1 MINKITISGVA
12 SYKNE
17 ATLETDKNINLIYGI
32 NGSGKSTFSEYLRK
46 RTDAEYTECSIEPVI
61 NDDEEEIFVY
71 NENYVEEVFYNS
83 DYQRGVFSLSKEN
96 VDAHKKIDS
105 ANTILQKLYIENQK
119 LKDEKKTEELAYKS
133 TKSRYIDLIWKIKT
147 LYTGGDRVLD
157 FCFTGLKG
165 SKETLFHHVISV
177 KLLPN
182 APTED
187 IDQIKKEIIQL
198 NQYKG
203 TVIPKIP
210 EFNFIAQSIENQ
222 HLFEEVI
229 TGNPNSRVAKLI
241 DKLHNSD
248 WVKAGLELDSP
259 EICPFCQRPYGND
272 NIISE
277 LKSYFNTDYE
287 NALDEI
293 KIMRDRYKRAF
304 EQLPVI
310 DIFSQ
315 IDFLSD
321 LKKDYNNTCTLLKN
335 TIESNIRKIDEK
347 YKNPSVIIKLDSTVE
362 YLNKINEIINSANE
376 AIDIFNKKILSVD
389 IEIEELKQRFWSK
402 IRYDYNQSIIEF
414 NNQTKD
420 FDKKTN
426 KINEQVKSLTS
437 QIEKQRK
444 IIATEQNNII
454 NIDASIS
461 HINGMLVDMGIT
473 DFKIDKYGEDGLY
486 RIIRGDDDTPVF
498 KTLSEG
504 ERTIISILYFL
515 EACQGVLN
523 KELSPKKRII
533 VIDDPISSL
542 SNLYI
547 FNIGRILRSIL
558 YPKYKKDAVSK
569 TGYTIEPKF
578 EQVFILTH
586 SLYFFYEMTEMDENK
601 RHTSQALF
609 RISKSETG
617 SKIQN
622 MHYEHIQSDYQA
634 YWMAIRDP
642 ETSPALIANCMRN
655 IIEYFFNFV
664 EKKDLNNVFSTAKFQ
679 QLKYQ
684 AFLRYI
690 NRESHSLGQNIY
702 DFKEFDYTIFHE
714 ALKMVFE
721 ESGYSEHY
729 KKMMKLK

>member
-17 ATLETDKNINLIYGI
+17 AILETDKNINLIYGI

-46 RTDAEYTECSIEPVI
+46 RANVEYVECSIEPVI

-83 DYQRGVFSLSKEN
+83 DYQKGVFSLSKEN
-96 VDAHKKIDS
+96 VDARKKIDS
-105 ANTILQKLYIENQK
+105 ANATLQKLYVDNQK
-119 LKDEKKTEELAYKS
+119 LKDGKKTEELAYTS
-133 TKSRYIDLIWKIKT
+133 TKSRYIDYIWKVKT
-147 LYTGGDRVLD
+147 QYTGGDRVLD
-157 FCFTGLKG
+157 FCFAGLKG
-165 SKETLFHHVISV
+165 SKETLFHHVINV
-177 KLLPN
+177 NLLPN
-182 APTED
+182 ASTED

-241 DKLHNSD
+241 DQLHNSD
-248 WVKAGLELDSP
+248 WVKVGLELDSP
-259 EICPFCQRPYGND
+259 EMCPFCQRPYGND

-277 LKSYFNTDYE
+277 LKSYFNKDYE
-287 NALDEI
+287 NALNEI
-293 KIMRDRYKRAF
+293 KIMRDKYKQAF

-321 LKKDYNNTCTLLKN
+321 LKKDYNNTYTLLKN

-376 AIDIFNKKILSVD
+376 VIDIFNKKILSVD

-420 FDKKTN
+420 FDKKIN
-426 KINEQVKSLTS
+426 KINEQVNILNS
-437 QIEKQRK
+437 QIEEQRK

-486 RIIRGDDDTPVF
+486 RIIRGDDDAPVF

-515 EACQGVLN
+515 EACQGVL
-523 KELSPKKRII
+523 L
-533 VIDDPISSL
+533 L
-542 SNLYI
+542 LLM
-547 FNIGRILRSIL
+547 ILFLVCLICIYLIL
-558 YPKYKKDAVSK
+558 V
-569 TGYTIEPKF
+569 GF
-578 EQVFILTH
+578 
-586 SLYFFYEMTEMDENK
+586 
-601 RHTSQALF
+601 
-609 RISKSETG
+609 
-617 SKIQN
+617 
-622 MHYEHIQSDYQA
+622 
-634 YWMAIRDP
+634 
-642 ETSPALIANCMRN
+642 
-655 IIEYFFNFV
+655 
-664 EKKDLNNVFSTAKFQ
+664 
-679 QLKYQ
+679 
-684 AFLRYI
+684 
-690 NRESHSLGQNIY
+690 
-702 DFKEFDYTIFHE
+702 
-714 ALKMVFE
+714 
-721 ESGYSEHY
+721 
-729 KKMMKLK
+729 

>member
-12 SYKNE
+12 SYKNG

-46 RTDAEYTECSIEPVI
+46 KTNAEYAECSIEPVI

-83 DYQRGVFSLSKEN
+83 DYQKGVFSLSKEN
-96 VDAHKKIDS
+96 VDARKKIDS

-119 LKDEKKTEELAYKS
+119 LKDKKKTEELAYKS

-147 LYTGGDRVLD
+147 QYTGGDRVLD

-182 APTED
+182 ASTED

-241 DKLHNSD
+241 DQLHNSD
-248 WVKAGLELDSP
+248 WVKVGLELDSP
-259 EICPFCQRPYGND
+259 EVCPFCQRPYGND

-277 LKSYFNTDYE
+277 LKSYFNKDYE
-287 NALDEI
+287 NALNEI
-293 KIMRDRYKRAF
+293 KIMRDKYKQAF
-304 EQLPVI
+304 EQLSVI

-321 LKKDYNNTCTLLKN
+321 LKKDYNNTYTLLKN

-376 AIDIFNKKILSVD
+376 VIDIFNKKILSVD

-414 NNQTKD
+414 NNQIKD
-420 FDKKTN
+420 FDKKIN
-426 KINEQVKSLTS
+426 KINEQVNILNS
-437 QIEKQRK
+437 QIEEQRK

-486 RIIRGDDDTPVF
+486 RIIRGDDDAPVF

-523 KELSPKKRII
+523 KELSPRKRII

-569 TGYTIEPKF
+569 TGYTIESKF

-634 YWMAIRDP
+634 
-642 ETSPALIANCMRN
+642 
-655 IIEYFFNFV
+655 
-664 EKKDLNNVFSTAKFQ
+664 
-679 QLKYQ
+679 
-684 AFLRYI
+684 
-690 NRESHSLGQNIY
+690 
-702 DFKEFDYTIFHE
+702 
-714 ALKMVFE
+714 
-721 ESGYSEHY
+721 
-729 KKMMKLK
+729 

>member
-1 MINKITISGVA
+1 M
-12 SYKNE
+12 
-17 ATLETDKNINLIYGI
+17 
-32 NGSGKSTFSEYLRK
+32 
-46 RTDAEYTECSIEPVI
+46 
-61 NDDEEEIFVY
+61 
-71 NENYVEEVFYNS
+71 
-83 DYQRGVFSLSKEN
+83 
-96 VDAHKKIDS
+96 
-105 ANTILQKLYIENQK
+105 YIENQK

-203 TVIPKIP
+203 TIIPKIP

-277 LKSYFNTDYE
+277 LKSYFNKDYE

-437 QIEKQRK
+437 QIEEQRK

-622 MHYEHIQSDYQA
+622 MHYEHIQSDYQV

>member
-277 LKSYFNTDYE
+277 LKSYFNKDYE

-542 SNLYI
+542 
-547 FNIGRILRSIL
+547 
-558 YPKYKKDAVSK
+558 
-569 TGYTIEPKF
+569 
-578 EQVFILTH
+578 
-586 SLYFFYEMTEMDENK
+586 
-601 RHTSQALF
+601 
-609 RISKSETG
+609 
-617 SKIQN
+617 
-622 MHYEHIQSDYQA
+622 HYS
-634 YWMAIRDP
+634 
-642 ETSPALIANCMRN
+642 
-655 IIEYFFNFV
+655 
-664 EKKDLNNVFSTAKFQ
+664 
-679 QLKYQ
+679 
-684 AFLRYI
+684 
-690 NRESHSLGQNIY
+690 
-702 DFKEFDYTIFHE
+702 
-714 ALKMVFE
+714 
-721 ESGYSEHY
+721 
-729 KKMMKLK
+729 

>member
-1 MINKITISGVA
+1 MINKITISRVA
-12 SYKNE
+12 SYKNG
-17 ATLETDKNINLIYGI
+17 ATLKTDKNINLIYGI

-46 RTDAEYTECSIEPVI
+46 KTNAEYAECSIEPVI

-83 DYQRGVFSLSKEN
+83 DYQKGVFSLSKEN
-96 VDAHKKIDS
+96 VDARKKIDS

-119 LKDEKKTEELAYKS
+119 LKDKKKTEELAYKS

-147 LYTGGDRVLD
+147 QYTGGDRVLD

-182 APTED
+182 ASTED

-241 DKLHNSD
+241 DQLHNSD
-248 WVKAGLELDSP
+248 WVKVGLELDSP
-259 EICPFCQRPYGND
+259 EVCPFCQRPYGND

-277 LKSYFNTDYE
+277 LKSYFNKDYE
-287 NALDEI
+287 NALNEI
-293 KIMRDRYKRAF
+293 KIMRDKYKQAF
-304 EQLPVI
+304 EQLSVI

-321 LKKDYNNTCTLLKN
+321 LKKDYNNTYTLLKN

-376 AIDIFNKKILSVD
+376 IIDIFNKKILSVD

-420 FDKKTN
+420 FDKKIN
-426 KINEQVKSLTS
+426 KINEQVNILNS
-437 QIEKQRK
+437 QIEEQRK

-486 RIIRGDDDTPVF
+486 RIIRGDDDAPVF

-523 KELSPKKRII
+523 KELSPRKRII

-569 TGYTIEPKF
+569 TGYTIESKF

-634 YWMAIRDP
+634 
-642 ETSPALIANCMRN
+642 
-655 IIEYFFNFV
+655 
-664 EKKDLNNVFSTAKFQ
+664 
-679 QLKYQ
+679 
-684 AFLRYI
+684 
-690 NRESHSLGQNIY
+690 
-702 DFKEFDYTIFHE
+702 
-714 ALKMVFE
+714 
-721 ESGYSEHY
+721 
-729 KKMMKLK
+729 

>member
-277 LKSYFNTDYE
+277 LKSYFNKDYE

-547 FNIGRILRSIL
+547 FNI
-558 YPKYKKDAVSK
+558 
-569 TGYTIEPKF
+569 
-578 EQVFILTH
+578 VF
-586 SLYFFYEMTEMDENK
+586 
-601 RHTSQALF
+601 
-609 RISKSETG
+609 
-617 SKIQN
+617 
-622 MHYEHIQSDYQA
+622 
-634 YWMAIRDP
+634 
-642 ETSPALIANCMRN
+642 
-655 IIEYFFNFV
+655 
-664 EKKDLNNVFSTAKFQ
+664 
-679 QLKYQ
+679 
-684 AFLRYI
+684 
-690 NRESHSLGQNIY
+690 
-702 DFKEFDYTIFHE
+702 
-714 ALKMVFE
+714 
-721 ESGYSEHY
+721 
-729 KKMMKLK
+729 

>member
-277 LKSYFNTDYE
+277 LKSYFNKDYE

-634 YWMAIRDP
+634 
-642 ETSPALIANCMRN
+642 C
-655 IIEYFFNFV
+655 
-664 EKKDLNNVFSTAKFQ
+664 
-679 QLKYQ
+679 
-684 AFLRYI
+684 
-690 NRESHSLGQNIY
+690 
-702 DFKEFDYTIFHE
+702 
-714 ALKMVFE
+714 
-721 ESGYSEHY
+721 
-729 KKMMKLK
+729 

>member
-1 MINKITISGVA
+1 MINEITISGVA

-46 RTDAEYTECSIEPVI
+46 RANVEYVECSIEPVI

-83 DYQRGVFSLSKEN
+83 DYQKGVFSLSKEN
-96 VDAHKKIDS
+96 VDARKKIDS
-105 ANTILQKLYIENQK
+105 ANATLQKLYVDNQK
-119 LKDEKKTEELAYKS
+119 LKDGKKTEELAYTS
-133 TKSRYIDLIWKIKT
+133 TKSRYIDYIWKVKT
-147 LYTGGDRVLD
+147 QYTGGDRVLD
-157 FCFTGLKG
+157 FCFAGLKG
-165 SKETLFHHVISV
+165 SKETLFHHVINV
-177 KLLPN
+177 NLLPN
-182 APTED
+182 ASTED

-241 DKLHNSD
+241 DQLHNSD
-248 WVKAGLELDSP
+248 WVKVGLELDSP

-277 LKSYFNTDYE
+277 LKSYFNKDYE
-287 NALDEI
+287 NALNEI
-293 KIMRDRYKRAF
+293 KIMRDKYKQAF

-321 LKKDYNNTCTLLKN
+321 LKKDYNNTYTLLKN

-376 AIDIFNKKILSVD
+376 VIDIFNKKILSVD

-420 FDKKTN
+420 FDKKIN
-426 KINEQVKSLTS
+426 KINEQVNILNS
-437 QIEKQRK
+437 QIEEQRK

-486 RIIRGDDDTPVF
+486 RIIRGDDDAPVF

-515 EACQGVLN
+515 EACQGVLS
-523 KELSPKKRII
+523 KELSPRKRII

-558 YPKYKKDAVSK
+558 YPK
-569 TGYTIEPKF
+569 
-578 EQVFILTH
+578 
-586 SLYFFYEMTEMDENK
+586 SLLS
-601 RHTSQALF
+601 R
-609 RISKSETG
+609 KSG
-617 SKIQN
+617 
-622 MHYEHIQSDYQA
+622 
-634 YWMAIRDP
+634 
-642 ETSPALIANCMRN
+642 
-655 IIEYFFNFV
+655 
-664 EKKDLNNVFSTAKFQ
+664 
-679 QLKYQ
+679 
-684 AFLRYI
+684 
-690 NRESHSLGQNIY
+690 
-702 DFKEFDYTIFHE
+702 
-714 ALKMVFE
+714 
-721 ESGYSEHY
+721 
-729 KKMMKLK
+729 

>member
-277 LKSYFNTDYE
+277 LKSYFNKDYE

-586 SLYFFYEMTEMDENK
+586 SLYFFYEMTEMDEN
-601 RHTSQALF
+601 
-609 RISKSETG
+609 
-617 SKIQN
+617 
-622 MHYEHIQSDYQA
+622 
-634 YWMAIRDP
+634 
-642 ETSPALIANCMRN
+642 
-655 IIEYFFNFV
+655 
-664 EKKDLNNVFSTAKFQ
+664 LNSAT
-679 QLKYQ
+679 L
-684 AFLRYI
+684 
-690 NRESHSLGQNIY
+690 
-702 DFKEFDYTIFHE
+702 
-714 ALKMVFE
+714 
-721 ESGYSEHY
+721 
-729 KKMMKLK
+729 

>member
-1 MINKITISGVA
+1 M
-12 SYKNE
+12 
-17 ATLETDKNINLIYGI
+17 
-32 NGSGKSTFSEYLRK
+32 
-46 RTDAEYTECSIEPVI
+46 
-61 NDDEEEIFVY
+61 
-71 NENYVEEVFYNS
+71 
-83 DYQRGVFSLSKEN
+83 
-96 VDAHKKIDS
+96 
-105 ANTILQKLYIENQK
+105 YIENQK

-203 TVIPKIP
+203 TIIPKIP

-277 LKSYFNTDYE
+277 LKSYFNKDYE

-420 FDKKTN
+420 FDKKN
-426 KINEQVKSLTS
+426 K
-437 QIEKQRK
+437 
-444 IIATEQNNII
+444 QN
-454 NIDASIS
+454 
-461 HINGMLVDMGIT
+461 
-473 DFKIDKYGEDGLY
+473 K
-486 RIIRGDDDTPVF
+486 
-498 KTLSEG
+498 
-504 ERTIISILYFL
+504 
-515 EACQGVLN
+515 
-523 KELSPKKRII
+523 
-533 VIDDPISSL
+533 
-542 SNLYI
+542 
-547 FNIGRILRSIL
+547 
-558 YPKYKKDAVSK
+558 
-569 TGYTIEPKF
+569 
-578 EQVFILTH
+578 
-586 SLYFFYEMTEMDENK
+586 
-601 RHTSQALF
+601 
-609 RISKSETG
+609 
-617 SKIQN
+617 
-622 MHYEHIQSDYQA
+622 
-634 YWMAIRDP
+634 
-642 ETSPALIANCMRN
+642 
-655 IIEYFFNFV
+655 
-664 EKKDLNNVFSTAKFQ
+664 
-679 QLKYQ
+679 
-684 AFLRYI
+684 
-690 NRESHSLGQNIY
+690 
-702 DFKEFDYTIFHE
+702 
-714 ALKMVFE
+714 
-721 ESGYSEHY
+721 
-729 KKMMKLK
+729 

>member
-277 LKSYFNTDYE
+277 LKSYFNKDYE

-547 FNIGRILRSIL
+547 FNIGRILI
-558 YPKYKKDAVSK
+558 
-569 TGYTIEPKF
+569 
-578 EQVFILTH
+578 
-586 SLYFFYEMTEMDENK
+586 
-601 RHTSQALF
+601 
-609 RISKSETG
+609 
-617 SKIQN
+617 
-622 MHYEHIQSDYQA
+622 
-634 YWMAIRDP
+634 
-642 ETSPALIANCMRN
+642 N
-655 IIEYFFNFV
+655 II
-664 EKKDLNNVFSTAKFQ
+664 S
-679 QLKYQ
+679 
-684 AFLRYI
+684 
-690 NRESHSLGQNIY
+690 
-702 DFKEFDYTIFHE
+702 
-714 ALKMVFE
+714 
-721 ESGYSEHY
+721 
-729 KKMMKLK
+729 

>member
-277 LKSYFNTDYE
+277 LKSYFNKDYE

-569 TGYTIEPKF
+569 TGYTI
-578 EQVFILTH
+578 
-586 SLYFFYEMTEMDENK
+586 YF
-601 RHTSQALF
+601 
-609 RISKSETG
+609 
-617 SKIQN
+617 
-622 MHYEHIQSDYQA
+622 
-634 YWMAIRDP
+634 
-642 ETSPALIANCMRN
+642 
-655 IIEYFFNFV
+655 
-664 EKKDLNNVFSTAKFQ
+664 
-679 QLKYQ
+679 
-684 AFLRYI
+684 
-690 NRESHSLGQNIY
+690 
-702 DFKEFDYTIFHE
+702 
-714 ALKMVFE
+714 
-721 ESGYSEHY
+721 
-729 KKMMKLK
+729 

>member
-1 MINKITISGVA
+1 
-12 SYKNE
+12 
-17 ATLETDKNINLIYGI
+17 
-32 NGSGKSTFSEYLRK
+32 
-46 RTDAEYTECSIEPVI
+46 
-61 NDDEEEIFVY
+61 
-71 NENYVEEVFYNS
+71 
-83 DYQRGVFSLSKEN
+83 
-96 VDAHKKIDS
+96 
-105 ANTILQKLYIENQK
+105 
-119 LKDEKKTEELAYKS
+119 
-133 TKSRYIDLIWKIKT
+133 
-147 LYTGGDRVLD
+147 
-157 FCFTGLKG
+157 
-165 SKETLFHHVISV
+165 
-177 KLLPN
+177 
-182 APTED
+182 
-187 IDQIKKEIIQL
+187 
-198 NQYKG
+198 
-203 TVIPKIP
+203 
-210 EFNFIAQSIENQ
+210 
-222 HLFEEVI
+222 
-229 TGNPNSRVAKLI
+229 
-241 DKLHNSD
+241 
-248 WVKAGLELDSP
+248 
-259 EICPFCQRPYGND
+259 
-272 NIISE
+272 
-277 LKSYFNTDYE
+277 
-287 NALDEI
+287 
-293 KIMRDRYKRAF
+293 MRDRYKRAF

-347 YKNPSVIIKLDSTVE
+347 YKNPSVIIKLDSTIE

-533 VIDDPISSL
+533 VIDDPVSSL
-542 SNLYI
+542 STMYV
-547 FNIGRILRSIL
+547 FNIGRLL
-558 YPKYKKDAVSK
+558 KNVFYPELIKDSTQE
-569 TGYTIEPKF
+569 TGFLMKRKF
-578 EQVFILTH
+578 EQAFILTH
-586 SLYFFYEMTEMDENK
+586 SLYFFYEMTDMREPQ
-601 RHTSQALF
+601 RHAYQSLF
-609 RISKSETG
+609 RVSKSVAG
-617 SKIQN
+617 SKIET
-622 MHYEHIQSDYQA
+622 MHYEHIQSDYHT
-634 YWMAIRDP
+634 YWMTIKDP
-642 ETSPALIANCMRN
+642 DTHPALIANCMRN

-664 EKKDLNNVFSTAKFQ
+664 EKRDLNNVFIQDKFKQ
-679 QLKYQ
+679 PKYQ
-684 AFLRYI
+684 AFQRYI
-690 NRESHSLGQNIY
+690 NRESHSLGQNIN
-702 DFKEFDYTIFHE
+702 DFKDFDYNIFMDG
-714 ALKMVFE
+714 LKMVFLE
-721 ESGYSEHY
+721 MGYSEHY

>member
-277 LKSYFNTDYE
+277 LKSYFNKDYE

-542 SNLYI
+542 S
-547 FNIGRILRSIL
+547 
-558 YPKYKKDAVSK
+558 
-569 TGYTIEPKF
+569 
-578 EQVFILTH
+578 
-586 SLYFFYEMTEMDENK
+586 
-601 RHTSQALF
+601 
-609 RISKSETG
+609 
-617 SKIQN
+617 
-622 MHYEHIQSDYQA
+622 
-634 YWMAIRDP
+634 
-642 ETSPALIANCMRN
+642 
-655 IIEYFFNFV
+655 
-664 EKKDLNNVFSTAKFQ
+664 
-679 QLKYQ
+679 
-684 AFLRYI
+684 
-690 NRESHSLGQNIY
+690 
-702 DFKEFDYTIFHE
+702 
-714 ALKMVFE
+714 
-721 ESGYSEHY
+721 
-729 KKMMKLK
+729 

>member
-277 LKSYFNTDYE
+277 LKSYFNKDYE

-569 TGYTIEPKF
+569 TGY
-578 EQVFILTH
+578 
-586 SLYFFYEMTEMDENK
+586 Y
-601 RHTSQALF
+601 
-609 RISKSETG
+609 G
-617 SKIQN
+617 
-622 MHYEHIQSDYQA
+622 
-634 YWMAIRDP
+634 
-642 ETSPALIANCMRN
+642 
-655 IIEYFFNFV
+655 
-664 EKKDLNNVFSTAKFQ
+664 
-679 QLKYQ
+679 
-684 AFLRYI
+684 
-690 NRESHSLGQNIY
+690 
-702 DFKEFDYTIFHE
+702 
-714 ALKMVFE
+714 
-721 ESGYSEHY
+721 
-729 KKMMKLK
+729 

>member
-12 SYKNE
+12 SYKNG

-46 RTDAEYTECSIEPVI
+46 KTNAEYAECSIEPVI

-83 DYQRGVFSLSKEN
+83 DYQKGVFSLSKEN
-96 VDAHKKIDS
+96 VDARKKIDS

-119 LKDEKKTEELAYKS
+119 LKDKKKTEELAYKS

-147 LYTGGDRVLD
+147 QYTGGDRVLD

-182 APTED
+182 ASTED

-241 DKLHNSD
+241 DQLHNSD
-248 WVKAGLELDSP
+248 WVKVGLELDSP
-259 EICPFCQRPYGND
+259 EVCPFCQRPYGND

-277 LKSYFNTDYE
+277 LKSYFNKDYE
-287 NALDEI
+287 NALNEI
-293 KIMRDRYKRAF
+293 KIMRDKYKQAF
-304 EQLPVI
+304 EQLSVI

-321 LKKDYNNTCTLLKN
+321 LKKDYNTTYTLLKN

-376 AIDIFNKKILSVD
+376 VIDIFNKKILSVD

-420 FDKKTN
+420 FDKKIN
-426 KINEQVKSLTS
+426 KINEQVNILNS
-437 QIEKQRK
+437 QIEEQRK

-486 RIIRGDDDTPVF
+486 RIIRGDDDAPVF

-523 KELSPKKRII
+523 KELSPRKRII

-569 TGYTIEPKF
+569 TGYTIESKF

-634 YWMAIRDP
+634 
-642 ETSPALIANCMRN
+642 
-655 IIEYFFNFV
+655 
-664 EKKDLNNVFSTAKFQ
+664 
-679 QLKYQ
+679 
-684 AFLRYI
+684 
-690 NRESHSLGQNIY
+690 
-702 DFKEFDYTIFHE
+702 
-714 ALKMVFE
+714 
-721 ESGYSEHY
+721 
-729 KKMMKLK
+729 

>member
-12 SYKNE
+12 SYKNG

-46 RTDAEYTECSIEPVI
+46 KTNAEYAECSIEPVI

-83 DYQRGVFSLSKEN
+83 DYQKGVFSLSKEN
-96 VDAHKKIDS
+96 VDARKKIDS

-119 LKDEKKTEELAYKS
+119 LKDKKKTEELAYKS

-147 LYTGGDRVLD
+147 QYTGGDRVLD

-182 APTED
+182 ASTED

-241 DKLHNSD
+241 DQLHNSD
-248 WVKAGLELDSP
+248 WVKVGLELDSP
-259 EICPFCQRPYGND
+259 EVCPFCQRPYGND

-277 LKSYFNTDYE
+277 LKSYFNKDYE
-287 NALDEI
+287 NALNEI
-293 KIMRDRYKRAF
+293 KIMRDKYKQAF
-304 EQLPVI
+304 EQLSVI

-321 LKKDYNNTCTLLKN
+321 LKKDYNNTYTLLKN

-376 AIDIFNKKILSVD
+376 VIDIFNKKILSVD

-420 FDKKTN
+420 FDKKIN
-426 KINEQVKSLTS
+426 KINEQVNILNS
-437 QIEKQRK
+437 QIEEQRK

-486 RIIRGDDDTPVF
+486 RIIRGDDDAPVF

-523 KELSPKKRII
+523 KELSPRKRII

-569 TGYTIEPKF
+569 TGYTIESKF

-634 YWMAIRDP
+634 
-642 ETSPALIANCMRN
+642 
-655 IIEYFFNFV
+655 
-664 EKKDLNNVFSTAKFQ
+664 
-679 QLKYQ
+679 
-684 AFLRYI
+684 
-690 NRESHSLGQNIY
+690 
-702 DFKEFDYTIFHE
+702 
-714 ALKMVFE
+714 
-721 ESGYSEHY
+721 
-729 KKMMKLK
+729 

>member
-277 LKSYFNTDYE
+277 LKSYFNKDYE

-558 YPKYKKDAVSK
+558 YPK
-569 TGYTIEPKF
+569 
-578 EQVFILTH
+578 
-586 SLYFFYEMTEMDENK
+586 SL
-601 RHTSQALF
+601 L
-609 RISKSETG
+609 
-617 SKIQN
+617 
-622 MHYEHIQSDYQA
+622 
-634 YWMAIRDP
+634 
-642 ETSPALIANCMRN
+642 
-655 IIEYFFNFV
+655 
-664 EKKDLNNVFSTAKFQ
+664 
-679 QLKYQ
+679 
-684 AFLRYI
+684 
-690 NRESHSLGQNIY
+690 SH
-702 DFKEFDYTIFHE
+702 
-714 ALKMVFE
+714 
-721 ESGYSEHY
+721 
-729 KKMMKLK
+729 

>member
-277 LKSYFNTDYE
+277 LKSYFNKDYE

-569 TGYTIEPKF
+569 TGYTI
-578 EQVFILTH
+578 
-586 SLYFFYEMTEMDENK
+586 Y
-601 RHTSQALF
+601 
-609 RISKSETG
+609 
-617 SKIQN
+617 
-622 MHYEHIQSDYQA
+622 
-634 YWMAIRDP
+634 
-642 ETSPALIANCMRN
+642 
-655 IIEYFFNFV
+655 
-664 EKKDLNNVFSTAKFQ
+664 
-679 QLKYQ
+679 
-684 AFLRYI
+684 
-690 NRESHSLGQNIY
+690 
-702 DFKEFDYTIFHE
+702 
-714 ALKMVFE
+714 
-721 ESGYSEHY
+721 
-729 KKMMKLK
+729 

>member
-277 LKSYFNTDYE
+277 LKSYFNKDYE

-609 RISKSETG
+609 RISS
-617 SKIQN
+617 SKTAFFTSFCTAHFDIQEITLTFTFQN
-622 MHYEHIQSDYQA
+622 GG
-634 YWMAIRDP
+634 
-642 ETSPALIANCMRN
+642 TS
-655 IIEYFFNFV
+655 
-664 EKKDLNNVFSTAKFQ
+664 
-679 QLKYQ
+679 
-684 AFLRYI
+684 
-690 NRESHSLGQNIY
+690 
-702 DFKEFDYTIFHE
+702 
-714 ALKMVFE
+714 
-721 ESGYSEHY
+721 
-729 KKMMKLK
+729 

>member
-46 RTDAEYTECSIEPVI
+46 RTNAEYTECSIEPVI

-96 VDAHKKIDS
+96 VDARKKIDS

-133 TKSRYIDLIWKIKT
+133 TKSRYIDIIWKIKT

-277 LKSYFNTDYE
+277 LKSYFNKDYE

-362 YLNKINEIINSANE
+362 YLNKINEIINRANE

-437 QIEKQRK
+437 QIEEQRK

-578 EQVFILTH
+578 EQVFI
-586 SLYFFYEMTEMDENK
+586 
-601 RHTSQALF
+601 
-609 RISKSETG
+609 
-617 SKIQN
+617 
-622 MHYEHIQSDYQA
+622 
-634 YWMAIRDP
+634 
-642 ETSPALIANCMRN
+642 
-655 IIEYFFNFV
+655 
-664 EKKDLNNVFSTAKFQ
+664 
-679 QLKYQ
+679 
-684 AFLRYI
+684 
-690 NRESHSLGQNIY
+690 
-702 DFKEFDYTIFHE
+702 
-714 ALKMVFE
+714 
-721 ESGYSEHY
+721 
-729 KKMMKLK
+729 

>member
-1 MINKITISGVA
+1 MINKITISRVA
-12 SYKNE
+12 SYKNG
-17 ATLETDKNINLIYGI
+17 ATLKTDKNINLIYGI

-46 RTDAEYTECSIEPVI
+46 KTNAEYAECSIEPVI

-83 DYQRGVFSLSKEN
+83 DYQKGVFSLSKEN
-96 VDAHKKIDS
+96 VDARKKIDS

-119 LKDEKKTEELAYKS
+119 LKDKKKTEELAYKS

-147 LYTGGDRVLD
+147 QYTGGDRVLD

-182 APTED
+182 ASTED

-241 DKLHNSD
+241 DQLHNSD
-248 WVKAGLELDSP
+248 WVKVGLELDSP
-259 EICPFCQRPYGND
+259 EVCPFCQRPYGND

-277 LKSYFNTDYE
+277 LKSYFNKDYE
-287 NALDEI
+287 NALNEI
-293 KIMRDRYKRAF
+293 KIMRDKYKQAF
-304 EQLPVI
+304 EQLSVI

-321 LKKDYNNTCTLLKN
+321 LKKDYNNTYTLLKN

-376 AIDIFNKKILSVD
+376 VIDIFNKKILSVD

-420 FDKKTN
+420 FDKKIN
-426 KINEQVKSLTS
+426 KINEQVNILNS
-437 QIEKQRK
+437 QIEEQRK

-486 RIIRGDDDTPVF
+486 RIIRGDDDAPVF

-523 KELSPKKRII
+523 KELSPRKRII

-569 TGYTIEPKF
+569 TGYTIESKF

-634 YWMAIRDP
+634 
-642 ETSPALIANCMRN
+642 
-655 IIEYFFNFV
+655 
-664 EKKDLNNVFSTAKFQ
+664 
-679 QLKYQ
+679 
-684 AFLRYI
+684 
-690 NRESHSLGQNIY
+690 
-702 DFKEFDYTIFHE
+702 
-714 ALKMVFE
+714 
-721 ESGYSEHY
+721 
-729 KKMMKLK
+729 